1 MIRFLLDTDHASL
14 QERGHTALPARLR
27 LHLPTEIAFSVV
39 TVEEALRGRL
49 SVLARSLPPGE
60 RAIAYRRFWDT
71 VRFFAAAQIVL
82 CDDACEQ
89 RFHALRAT
97 KIRAGTRDRRIA
109 ATALVHDLTLVTRNR
124 SDFSRVPSLR
134 IEDWSVG

>member
-14 QERGHTALPARLR
+14 QERGHTALLARLR
-27 LHLPTEIAFSVV
+27 LHPPAEIAFSIV
-39 TVEEALRGRL
+39 TVEEVCRGRL
-49 SVLARSLPPGE
+49 AVLARPLPPGE
-60 RAIAYRRFWDT
+60 RAIAYRSLWQT

-82 CDDACEQ
+82 YDDACE
-89 RFHALRAT
+89 RKFHNLRAQ
-97 KIRAGTRDRRIA
+97 KIRIGTRDLRIA

-134 IEDWSVG
+134 IEDWSAG